1 MTRKIKGGQMKT
13 KLIALLIWVPIVIL
27 LVSFIALEIYVW
39 VKYGNMPYGETPNWV
54 QWLMGGRR

>member
-1 MTRKIKGGQMKT
+1 MKT
-13 KLIALLIWVPIVIL
+13 KIITLLIWIPIIIL
-27 LVSFIALEIYVW
+27 VVSFIALEIYVW